1 MENSPTSQIYTRAF
15 TKMDN
20 MVYLIDKDGFL
31 IDCNANLLRFLGY
44 RYIED
49 NSIGSIYEMMRQQGL
64 WTSEQIHSF
73 QQQDIA
79 AIISGKNEVEQQ
91 AIINTQGTILYFEI
105 SRIPLADKSGNAL
118 GLAVTIR
125 DISKLKQLTDQVK
138 NLKSQVNY
146 NHKTVTNNLSS
157 ETTGQI
163 NKLKIL
169 LIEDNLI
176 AQKAE
181 KTILMNCKCLTDVV
195 ATASQACEIFKPAKY
210 DLILMDLT
218 LEEGDG
224 YNLTATLRKQEQ
236 GTHCRV
242 PIIALTGHDP
252 MDVGF
257 NCEDA
262 EMDGILRKPLT
273 IQQANQLIQR
283 YIRHIDIKVTGLMEF
298 KQ

>member
-157 ETTGQI
+157 GQQDKSI
-163 NKLKIL
+163 N
-169 LIEDNLI
+169 
-176 AQKAE
+176 
-181 KTILMNCKCLTDVV
+181 
-195 ATASQACEIFKPAKY
+195 
-210 DLILMDLT
+210 
-218 LEEGDG
+218 
-224 YNLTATLRKQEQ
+224 
-236 GTHCRV
+236 
-242 PIIALTGHDP
+242 
-252 MDVGF
+252 
-257 NCEDA
+257 
-262 EMDGILRKPLT
+262 
-273 IQQANQLIQR
+273 
-283 YIRHIDIKVTGLMEF
+283 
-298 KQ
+298 